1 MYLPS
6 IQNTKNA
13 TVWTIFLTFSK
24 KTSRTLIRKLK
35 RTKECGFVSSKD
47 EEHVTFPL

>member
-13 TVWTIFLTFSK
+13 TVCIFNIFK

>member
-13 TVWTIFLTFSK
+13 TVCIFNIFK
-24 KTSRTLIRKLK
+24 KNFTNFDQK
-35 RTKECGFVSSKD
+35 V
-47 EEHVTFPL
+47 EED